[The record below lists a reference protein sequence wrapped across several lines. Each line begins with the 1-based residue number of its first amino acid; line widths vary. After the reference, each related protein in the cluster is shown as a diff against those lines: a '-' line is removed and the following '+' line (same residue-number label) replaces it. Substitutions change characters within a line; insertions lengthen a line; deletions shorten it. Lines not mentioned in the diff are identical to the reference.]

1 MVLPLLTRI
10 DHVGI
15 ACRDLDRAIELYRA
29 TFGLEVVS
37 LEVNQEQGV
46 REAMLAVGPGAGTVV
61 AGAVAAGPVVAG
73 AVVAGAVVAG
83 PVVAGPVVAG
93 PVVAGAVVA
102 GERPGYVQL
111 LEPLAPDTPVGKFLD
126 RRGEGIHH
134 IGYGVS
140 DIGEALA
147 AIGGTS
153 GGSGGSGGSRGSGV
167 GIRLIDERPR
177 HGSMGA
183 SIAFLHPA
191 DLGGVL
197 TELVQF
203 VSPALCG
210 ILTLTGFTRTHRIE
224 NSEGSAKPPK

>member
-15 ACRDLDRAIELYRA
+15 ACRDLDQAVGLYQA

-37 LEVNQEQGV
+37 LEVNTEQGV
-46 REAMLAVGPGAGTVV
+46 REAMLRVGAG
-61 AGAVAAGPVVAG
+61 GAAGP
-73 AVVAGAVVAG
+73 
-83 PVVAGPVVAG
+83 
-93 PVVAGAVVA
+93 
-102 GERPGYVQL
+102 GYLQL
-111 LEPLAPDTPVGKFLD
+111 LEPLDDDTPVGRFLA

-134 IGYGVS
+134 VGYGVS
-140 DIGEALA
+140 DIGSALA
-147 AIGGTS
+147 EIAGT
-153 GGSGGSGGSRGSGV
+153 
-167 GIRLIDERPR
+167 GIRLIDSRPR

-203 VSPALCG
+203 AGPA
-210 ILTLTGFTRTHRIE
+210 
-224 NSEGSAKPPK
+224 

>member
-10 DHVGI
+10 DHVGV
-15 ACRDLDRAIELYRA
+15 ACRDLDKTIGLYQA

-37 LEVNQEQGV
+37 LEVNEAQGV
-46 REAMLAVGPGAGTVV
+46 REAMLSVGTGVPAGVLDT
-61 AGAVAAGPVVAG
+61 A
-73 AVVAGAVVAG
+73 
-83 PVVAGPVVAG
+83 
-93 PVVAGAVVA
+93 
-102 GERPGYVQL
+102 GYVQL
-111 LEPLAPDTPVGKFLD
+111 LEPLGPDTPVGKFLA

-140 DIGEALA
+140 DIGAALS
-147 AIGGTS
+147 AIGGA
-153 GGSGGSGGSRGSGV
+153 

-197 TELVQF
+197 TELVQA
-203 VSPALCG
+203 VSGA
-210 ILTLTGFTRTHRIE
+210 
-224 NSEGSAKPPK
+224 

>member
-15 ACRDLDRAIELYRA
+15 ACRDLEKAIGLYQA

-37 LEVNQEQGV
+37 LEVNEEQGV
-46 REAMLAVGPGAGTVV
+46 REAMLAVGPGAAAEPGRP
-61 AGAVAAGPVVAG
+61 GAAAEPG
-73 AVVAGAVVAG
+73 
-83 PVVAGPVVAG
+83 
-93 PVVAGAVVA
+93 
-102 GERPGYVQL
+102 RPGYVQL

-134 IGYGVS
+134 VGYGVS
-140 DIGEALA
+140 DIREALA

-153 GGSGGSGGSRGSGV
+153 GGPGASGG

-197 TELVQF
+197 TELVQL
-203 VSPALCG
+203 VS
-210 ILTLTGFTRTHRIE
+210 
-224 NSEGSAKPPK
+224 SA

>member
-15 ACRDLDRAIELYRA
+15 ACRDLAKSIELYRA

-37 LEVNQEQGV
+37 LESNQEQGV
-46 REAMLAVGPGAGTVV
+46 REAMLAVGPD
-61 AGAVAAGPVVAG
+61 AGAAGVGVADAGVG
-73 AVVAGAVVAG
+73 G
-83 PVVAGPVVAG
+83 
-93 PVVAGAVVA
+93 
-102 GERPGYVQL
+102 RPGYVQL
-111 LEPLAPDTPVGKFLD
+111 LEPLGPDTPVGKFLA

-134 IGYGVS
+134 IGYGVTN
-140 DIGEALA
+140 ITEAMA
-147 AIGGTS
+147 TISGT
-153 GGSGGSGGSRGSGV
+153 GV
-167 GIRLIDERPR
+167 RLIDQRPR

-203 VSPALCG
+203 AS
-210 ILTLTGFTRTHRIE
+210 
-224 NSEGSAKPPK
+224 SA